1 MELCQGRGGWWLG
14 TGSAPEGGGH
24 GMGSLGKWARWSSK
38 SIWTMLSYTG
48 FELWVLLNLF
58 KRSTLLPALL
68 CQAGEKEGNGGADSS
83 LCLQSLLRFGAEE
96 SNLLK
101 GREKITSF

>member
-1 MELCQGRGGWWLG
+1 MELSQGRGGWWLG

-24 GMGSLGKWARWSSK
+24 GTGSLGKWARWSSK

-68 CQAGEKEGNGGADSS
+68 CQAGEKVVLTALFVKSS
-83 LCLQSLLRFGAEE
+83 
-96 SNLLK
+96 
-101 GREKITSF
+101 